1 MNSDGRWTENERRA
15 REIFDASVEG
25 LDAEMRSR
33 LNRARQMAVAQVER
47 GRRSPWRAWWPA
59 AAAASVALLAVVLWR
74 MPGEG
79 VDPTARTAEPAPAA
93 EVVELLATGE
103 DVDVASE
110 DPEFYT
116 WLADRGLPATN
127 GTG

>member
-33 LNRARQMAVAQVER
+33 LNRARQKAVAEVER
-47 GRRSPWRAWWPA
+47 GRSSPWRAWWPA

-74 MPGEG
+74 VPGEG
-79 VDPTARTAEPAPAA
+79 VDPTARTAGPAPAA

-116 WLADRGLPATN
+116 WLADRGLPVTN